1 MEIQRPHAVCI
12 PYPAQGHISAMLKL
26 AKLLHHKGFH
36 ITYVLTQFNYTH
48 IMKARN
54 SLPLSQSP
62 TFRFETIPDGLPS
75 RENPD
80 TALDIAELCFSTAK
94 NCYAPFM
101 ELIDR
106 LNRASDVPPVSC
118 VVSDTVMAFTV
129 GVAQELGIPVVLFWP
144 ISGVASLMHI
154 YSPDLRDKVSKN
166 KDVIFG
172 DYIIDWIPGIKS
184 IGLSDIPTTAWSTDP
199 NDPFIDYMI
208 SQVSKSYKASAVIFH
223 TFDELEP
230 EVCNALSSMFNR
242 VYTIG
247 PIPMLLKG
255 LPETEID
262 KIECNLWK
270 EDSTCTQWLDTKN
283 PKSVVYVNFG
293 SLAIT
298 NPEKLV
304 ELAMGLSK
312 SMQNFLWIIRP
323 ELISGDW
330 STILPPEFTDAVKDR
345 GYIADWCDQEK
356 VLNHPSVGGFLTH
369 CGWNS
374 MVESMSAGVAMV
386 CWSFFA
392 DQPLNRYCCC
402 SEWRLGL
409 EIENDVKRENV
420 ESVVR
425 ELMEGEKGREV
436 KKKALFWKER
446 GEVATS
452 VGGSSFLNLD
462 KLIGEV
468 LLSGGQHF
476 PNNGV

>member
-129 GVAQELGIPVVLFWP
+129 GAAQEL
-144 ISGVASLMHI
+144 
-154 YSPDLRDKVSKN
+154 
-166 KDVIFG
+166 DVIFG
-172 DYIIDWIPGIKS
+172 DYTIDWIPGIKS

-199 NDPFIDYMI
+199 NNPFIDYMI

-230 EVCNALSSMFNR
+230 EVCEALSSMFNR

-255 LPETEID
+255 LPESEID
-262 KIECNLWK
+262 KIKCNLWK
-270 EDSTCTQWLDTKN
+270 EDLTCTQWLDTKN

-312 SMQNFLWIIRP
+312 STQNFLWIIRP

-345 GYIADWCDQEK
+345 GYIANWCDQEQ

-446 GEVATS
+446 AEVATS

-468 LLSGGQHF
+468 LLTQWWPAFSK
-476 PNNGV
+476 

>member
-1 MEIQRPHAVCI
+1 MENQRPRAVCI
-12 PYPAQGHISAMLKL
+12 PYPAQGHISAMLNL

-36 ITYVLTQFNYTH
+36 ITYVLTQLNYAH

-54 SLPLSQSP
+54 FLPLSQSP

-106 LNRASDVPPVSC
+106 LNRAEDVPPVSC
-118 VVSDTVMAFTV
+118 VVSDTFMAFSV

-144 ISGVASLMHI
+144 FNSVA
-154 YSPDLRDKVSKN
+154 N
-166 KDVIFG
+166 VIFG
-172 DYIIDWIPGIKS
+172 DYIIDWIPGVKS
-184 IGLSDIPTTAWSTDP
+184 IGLSDIPTSAWSTDP
-199 NDPFIDYMI
+199 NDPFIDYII
-208 SQVSKSYKASAVIFH
+208 SQISKTYKASAIIFH

-230 EVCNALSSMFNR
+230 EVCKVLSSMFNR
-242 VYTIG
+242 IYTIG

-255 LPETEID
+255 LPESEID

-270 EDSTCTQWLDTKN
+270 EDSTCIQWLDTKN

-293 SLAIT
+293 SMAVT

-312 SMQNFLWIIRP
+312 SMKNFLWIIRP
-323 ELISGDW
+323 ELISGVW
-330 STILPPEFTDAVKDR
+330 STILPPNFMDAVKDR
-345 GYIADWCDQEK
+345 GYIANWCDQEQ

-468 LLSGGQHF
+468 LLSCGQHF
-476 PNNGV
+476 PNGA